1 MIRIATVIGARPQ
14 FIKAATVSHAIEKRR
29 GIISEI
35 LIHTGQ
41 HYDYEMSEVF
51 FRELD
56 ISKPAYHLDVG
67 SGSHAWQ
74 TGEIMERLEHVLVIE
89 RPNLVLVYGDTNS
102 TLAGALAA
110 RTLQIPVAHVE
121 AGVRSFNR
129 RMIEEINRKL
139 TDNVATFLFCPTRSA
154 VDNLAHESI
163 KGGVLSPFSWERY
176 VINVG
181 DVMLDSILQCRARA
195 EESSTL
201 HRELGIAGQPYLLAT
216 VHRAEN
222 TDDPRILSDILYA
235 LKELSFQEA
244 VIFPVHPRT
253 RNAIETIGERKYGN
267 LRFIDATSYL
277 DMIALIAG
285 SRMVLTDSGG
295 VQREAFFLHVPCV
308 TLRSETEWMETVEC
322 GWNVVTGTSAHEILS
337 GARRVLEMERKE
349 GVPLFGAGDAAE
361 KIVSFLEKHVK
372 G

>member
-1 MIRIATVIGARPQ
+1 MIKVATVVGARPQ
-14 FIKAATVSHAIEKRR
+14 FIKTAAVSRVIEKRR
-29 GIISEI
+29 GTISET

-56 ISKPAYHLDVG
+56 IPTPAYHLDVG

-74 TGEIMERLEHVLVIE
+74 TGQMLERLEQVLVKE
-89 RPNLVLVYGDTNS
+89 RPSLVLVYGDTNS

-129 RMIEEINRKL
+129 RMIEEINRRL
-139 TDNVATFLFCPTRSA
+139 TDNVATFLFCPTRAA
-154 VDNLAHESI
+154 VDNLAQEGI

-176 VINVG
+176 VVNVG
-181 DVMLDSILQCRARA
+181 DVMLDSILQYRVRA
-195 EESSTL
+195 EEASTL
-201 HRELGIAGQPYLLAT
+201 LRELEIVDQPYLLAT
-216 VHRAEN
+216 IHRAEN
-222 TDDPRILSDILYA
+222 TDDPRILSDILHA
-235 LKELSFQEA
+235 LKELSFQQV
-244 VIFPVHPRT
+244 VIFPAHPRT
-253 RNAIETIGERKYGN
+253 RKAIATLGERKYGN
-267 LRFIDATSYL
+267 LRFIDPTSYL

-285 SRMVLTDSGG
+285 SRIVLTDSGG
-295 VQREAFFLHVPCV
+295 IQKEAFFLHVPCV

-322 GWNVVTGTSAHEILS
+322 GWNVVAGTSGNEILD
-337 GARRVLEMERKE
+337 GVRRVLEMERKE
-349 GVPLFGAGDAAE
+349 GIPLFGAGDASE
-361 KIVSFLEKHVK
+361 KIVSFLERQVK